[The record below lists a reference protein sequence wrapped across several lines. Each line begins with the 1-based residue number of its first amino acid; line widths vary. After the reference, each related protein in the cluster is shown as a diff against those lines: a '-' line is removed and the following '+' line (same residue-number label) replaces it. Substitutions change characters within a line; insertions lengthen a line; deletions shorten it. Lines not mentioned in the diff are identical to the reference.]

1 MLFLIKNLFKLKS
14 KNFRQTKKELESVP
28 FLFALRIRSIPL
40 NNASMKIG
48 NIAKLSKNRPIFTEI
63 MIQGSQS
70 YHFR

>member
-14 KNFRQTKKELESVP
+14 NNFRQTKKELESVH